1 MSVNPD
7 TIPRYREPT
16 EERVPERRHGNCGHS
31 CEIQLEGHGWFV
43 LCCCERDK
51 IGCLGEVYVIDDPD
65 AEGCKDWEAM

>member
-7 TIPRYREPT
+7 TIPRYAGPT

-31 CEIQLEGHGWFV
+31 FELGLAPGGYV
-43 LCCCERDK
+43 LLCCCERDK
-51 IGCLGEVYVIDDPD
+51 IGRLGEVYVIDDPD